1 MKPAYVPDGYN
12 SVMPYLI
19 VKGAKDFMDFTTT
32 VFGAVEKMK
41 MMRDEQKVMH
51 AEIVIGESVIMLADA
66 TEQYEVR
73 TSGLYVCVV
82 NCDDSYN
89 KAISMGAKSIAAPAD
104 QEYGRSAGFEDMWGN
119 TWWVTS

>member
-1 MKPAYVPDGYN
+1 
-12 SVMPYLI
+12 MPYLI
-19 VKGAKDFMDFTTT
+19 VNGAEDFMDFTETI
-32 VFGAVEKMK
+32 FGAVEKMK

-66 TEQYEVR
+66 TEQYAAR
-73 TSGLYVCVV
+73 TSGLYVCVA
-82 NCDDSYN
+82 NCDDTYN
-89 KAISMGAKSIAAPAD
+89 KAMSLGAKSIIAPGD